1 MKRSPTERALLA
13 YEVLGGLKP
22 LPDGAPVWASVALS
36 IWWCALLLAALAFG
50 GAGVKFAYI
59 DF

>member
-1 MKRSPTERALLA
+1 VRSALVV
-13 YEVLGGLKP
+13 YEVLSGLRP
-22 LPDGAPVWASVALS
+22 VPDGAPRWVHVALPV
-36 IWWCALLLAALAFG
+36 WWCALVLAALAFG

>member
-1 MKRSPTERALLA
+1 MKKSLTEHALLA
-13 YEVLGGLKP
+13 YEVLGGLRP
-22 LPDGAPVWASVALS
+22 IPDGAPRWVNVVLPL
-36 IWWCALLLAALAFG
+36 WWCALILGALAFG